1 MYKYKID
8 LYFDNKIIFT
18 NDLAKYKNIL
28 QVNPFKLYKLQKNI
42 YICEGIY

>member
-1 MYKYKID
+1 MMKYKID

-18 NDLAKYKNIL
+18 NDLKEYKNIL
-28 QVNPFKLYKLQKNI
+28 QNNPFKLYKLVNGD

>member
-1 MYKYKID
+1 MMKYKID

-18 NDLAKYKNIL
+18 NDLKEYKSIL
-28 QVNPFKLYKLQKNI
+28 QNNPFKLYKLVNGD

>member
-1 MYKYKID
+1 MHKYKID

-18 NDLAKYKNIL
+18 NDLKKYKNIL
-28 QVNPFKLYKLQKNI
+28 QNNPFKLYKLINDD